1 MSNTT
6 ATATALRPLTAF
18 EEEELD
24 QKMKSILL
32 LIQAKYNELADA
44 QRRRAYRLQQPIPL
58 SRLRSELNTLEN
70 CYEEVIAEK
79 ERRTI

>member
-24 QKMKSILL
+24 NTIRSILL
-32 LIQAKYNELADA
+32 LIQQKYNELADA
-44 QRRRAYRLQQPIPL
+44 QRRRAYTLPL
-58 SRLRSELNTLEN
+58 HTSLEN
-70 CYEEVIAEK
+70 LRAQLASLESQYELAIAEK
-79 ERRTI
+79 KRRTI